1 MTAFAHLAR
10 TLVNDA
16 NLGADAVLLPRT
28 GNNITLRVAFTSR
41 ELALDFG
48 DAQGRTTQ
56 LRCQCVVTDAPD
68 IAEGD
73 GLEVG
78 GKRYLIRS
86 AEKDMHGIMWKL
98 DLDGLNYGYPDR

>member
-1 MTAFAHLAR
+1 MTAFAQLAR

-16 NLGADAVLLPRT
+16 NLGADAVLLPRA
-28 GNNITLRVAFTSR
+28 GSNIALRVAFTSR
-41 ELALDFG
+41 EIGLDFG
-48 DAQGRTTQ
+48 DSQGKTTQ
-56 LRCQCVVTDAPD
+56 FRCQCVVTDAPN

-73 GLEVG
+73 GLEIN

-86 AEKDMHGIMWKL
+86 AEKDMHNIMWKL